1 MGIYVAVAAL
11 ILLLGLFW
19 YIEYKSLGAKKA
31 TIATLALMLAAVLI
45 QLMIHYFGVAIL
57 LVLVVGLIVLYF
69 LHEQGWI

>member
-19 YIEYKSLGAKKA
+19 YIEYKSLGTNKA